1 MYIQSMIVT
10 TQLDIFIL
18 AGLVIIL
25 LVWVIF
31 LHFKVRGLLKGGN
44 GTSLE
49 DAIMHTQAETE
60 SLRNFEKEC
69 LTYFS
74 DVEKRLSRSIQAV
87 ETVRFNPFKGTG
99 DGGNQSFATIL
110 TTERGNGVI
119 ISSLSTR
126 DHVSVFSKPLLKF
139 QSTFDL
145 TDEENSI
152 IEEAK
157 ASLKQQKA

>member
-1 MYIQSMIVT
+1 MYIHTMIVT
-10 TQLDIFIL
+10 TQLVIFIL
-18 AGLVIIL
+18 AGLTIIL
-25 LVWVIF
+25 LAWVVF
-31 LHFKVRGLLKGGN
+31 LHFKVRGLLQGASGK
-44 GTSLE
+44 SLE
-49 DAIMHTQAETE
+49 DAILHTKAETE
-60 SLRNFEKEC
+60 ALRNFEKEC
-69 LTYFS
+69 LAYFT
-74 DVEKRLSRSIQAV
+74 DVEKRLGRSIQAV

-145 TDEENSI
+145 TEEEDKI
-152 IEEAK
+152 IEEAR